1 MAKKQKSF
9 ADKAVGNKDK
19 DAVYVKYVKSVKSDK
34 TGQWRFNEQ
43 MIRTNKGEQLDA
55 ALKRMDEIANLA
67 YIDLSEFVSGQEPV
81 EEQDVENTAVK
92 ADDAPSKEVVAD
104 EQQENKAVEEIEN
117 AASENE
123 IPKADDESATDEE
136 E

>member
-67 YIDLSEFVSGQEPV
+67 DIDLSEFVSGQEPV

>member
-19 DAVYVKYVKSVKSDK
+19 DSVYVKYVKSVKSDK

-67 YIDLSEFVSGQEPV
+67 DIDLSEFVSGQEPV
-81 EEQDVENTAVK
+81 EEQDVKNTAVK

-104 EQQENKAVEEIEN
+104 EQQENKAVEETEN

>member
-67 YIDLSEFVSGQEPV
+67 DIDLSEFVSGQEPV

-123 IPKADDESATDEE
+123 IPKADDESATNEE